1 LLLDHPAKEPVK
13 VQVHVAVAE
22 DPALPGSVPPVR
34 RRTVVAASLA
44 GFLLAAV
51 WSGWRIRRAWN

>member
-1 LLLDHPAKEPVK
+1 VK